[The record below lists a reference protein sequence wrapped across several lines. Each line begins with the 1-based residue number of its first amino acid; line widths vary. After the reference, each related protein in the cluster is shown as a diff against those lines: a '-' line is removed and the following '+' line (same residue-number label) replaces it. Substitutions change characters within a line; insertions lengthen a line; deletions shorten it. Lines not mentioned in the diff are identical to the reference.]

1 MNANGQ
7 YGRKRK
13 KWVRAL
19 SVMDLQV
26 LMESMVKSLSVV
38 HNSPKYSCALLK
50 QKRNT
55 IQEFQNVFIYKET
68 SHLRSLR
75 IC

>member
-1 MNANGQ
+1 
-7 YGRKRK
+7 
-13 KWVRAL
+13 
-19 SVMDLQV
+19 MDLQV